1 MPRQSLA
8 TLTLSFTATAPITV
22 CRACGFDGA
31 MVAAAG
37 AKVFGVSDQT
47 LKLGEA
53 GTLTVAGTTVIE
65 TGGAFPVGASLVTDA
80 QGRAVAVSGP
90 LAVAAGATAVQSA
103 AADGATVLTGADLP
117 EFVFADALEASAGAG
132 RKVEVLLRR

>member
-47 LKLGEA
+47 LKIGEA

-90 LAVAAGATAVQSA
+90 LAVAAGDAVTFEFEAAPQAQVTKAT
-103 AADGATVLTGADLP
+103 TYKL
-117 EFVFADALEASAGAG
+117 AGGVARG
-132 RKVEVLLRR
+132 